1 LAIIKSSSVGMPAE
15 GRYAVLHRN
24 SDISS
29 IDAWFEFELVEYVLT
44 QLLVIHGWSPFRV
57 VLLWRAMKAKRWSEP
72 TTLTWIKLKSEPR
85 EIQKAAQSNLRRV
98 D

>member
-1 LAIIKSSSVGMPAE
+1 MPAE

-44 QLLVIHGWSPFRV
+44 QL
-57 VLLWRAMKAKRWSEP
+57 
-72 TTLTWIKLKSEPR
+72 TWIKLKSEPR